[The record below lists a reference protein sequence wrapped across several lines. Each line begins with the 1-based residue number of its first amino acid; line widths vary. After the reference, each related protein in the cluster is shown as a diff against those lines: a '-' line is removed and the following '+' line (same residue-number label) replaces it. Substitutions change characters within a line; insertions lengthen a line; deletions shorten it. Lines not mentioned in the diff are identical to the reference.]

1 MTTFMTD
8 RSLVNQ
14 VRRCG
19 SAAAPTP
26 RSRLDA
32 NPIFRVSLE
41 VEKSVFLNSKK
52 RLQTKNKDMGN
63 LRGEDFALACFQ
75 ECYEYKS
82 SLKCSIFVHK

>member
-41 VEKSVFLNSKK
+41 VEKAVFLNSKNK
-52 RLQTKNKDMGN
+52 TWGTFEEKISHWLVFRHVTSRL
-63 LRGEDFALACFQ
+63 
-75 ECYEYKS
+75 
-82 SLKCSIFVHK
+82 